1 MATKL
6 QLQRQIDQLEMQT
19 LLLKD
24 QLESA
29 TKALEIDKGKICVE
43 MDWYHEL
50 MERSNKLNSSESK
63 NFDLTNQLNDRLTLI
78 AEQSETIN
86 KLISKFVTFNQ

>member
-6 QLQRQIDQLEMQT
+6 QLQNQIDQLEMQT
-19 LLLKD
+19 ILLKD
-24 QLESA
+24 ELEKA

-43 MDWYHEL
+43 MDWYNEL
-50 MERSNKLNSSESK
+50 MERSS
-63 NFDLTNQLNDRLTLI
+63 QLKSLEYNHNEIKRELISRLTLI